1 MKTNDPVP
9 LVRRFS
15 PVAASPS
22 DSDEQQ
28 IQELFGFRTPATWK
42 DLDKKFR
49 SVVLAEAGAGKTF
62 EMKTR
67 AEHVEQQGR
76 PAFFI
81 RIEDIEDDFQH
92 SFDVGSAEAFE
103 QWLRSQD
110 DAWFYLDS
118 VDEARLKDPRT
129 FEKAIRRFSREI
141 KKAQHRAHVCIS
153 SRPYAW
159 RPKSDRDL
167 VKRHLSLPKERSKPT
182 GKDRETTDT
191 SESEDALEV
200 FLLLPLNETDIR
212 QFAEYRSVPEVD
224 HLIDVL
230 ERRSLMALA
239 GRPFDLEAILDK
251 WASDGDAWQQERA
264 SAPQH

>member
-28 IQELFGFRTPATWK
+28 IQELFGFRSPDTWK
-42 DLDKKFR
+42 DLDNRYR
-49 SVVLAEAGAGKTF
+49 SVALAEAGAGKTF
-62 EMKTR
+62 EMKAR

-103 QWLRSQD
+103 QWLRSKN

-118 VDEARLKDPRT
+118 VDETRLKDPRAFLIT
-129 FEKAIRRFSREI
+129 YRVPWKGTVPQRVRIPPG
-141 KKAQHRAHVCIS
+141 K
-153 SRPYAW
+153 
-159 RPKSDRDL
+159 
-167 VKRHLSLPKERSKPT
+167 LSLQPVAIGADDGGNDIVRS
-182 GKDRETTDT
+182 T
-191 SESEDALEV
+191 SV
-200 FLLLPLNETDIR
+200 
-212 QFAEYRSVPEVD
+212 
-224 HLIDVL
+224 
-230 ERRSLMALA
+230 
-239 GRPFDLEAILDK
+239 
-251 WASDGDAWQQERA
+251 
-264 SAPQH
+264 